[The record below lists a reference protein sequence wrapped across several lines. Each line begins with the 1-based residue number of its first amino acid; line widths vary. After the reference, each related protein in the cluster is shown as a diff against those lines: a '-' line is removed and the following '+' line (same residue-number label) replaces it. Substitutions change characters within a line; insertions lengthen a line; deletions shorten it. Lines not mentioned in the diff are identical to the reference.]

1 VSARPVDLVE
11 DQPGFVGRADELGRL
26 EGLLDPEAAA
36 AVAFVHGP
44 GGIGKSTL
52 LRELGRRAVARGL
65 AVRAVDARDTDAAP
79 AAVAAA
85 LAALRDGSC
94 ALLLLD
100 TYEQATAL
108 GAELREGMA
117 AAPAGARLVLAGR
130 RPPEPGW
137 LDERWRGRMLVRN
150 LGPLT
155 GPEARALLADHGV
168 AEDGAAA
175 RIVDWAAGSPLA
187 LSVAADTLLAGNDL
201 DLGRLDA
208 DGLLAS
214 TLVSHLAREE
224 LEDADRDIVA
234 VAAIARAVDAQL
246 LAAVLPGVDG
256 DHAEAW
262 LRTLSFA
269 ETLGTRVTLHERVRG
284 AVRAALVSEDP
295 EHERSLRRRAADHL
309 YARAE
314 LGELRL
320 LADLAALI
328 DEPRI
333 RWGIA
338 PPPVGVRADR
348 FRHGDRERLAELL
361 GGAEAE
367 DWWPGVVRWLEEAPE
382 HVIAIRDEAGLLV
395 GWRVWVTP
403 AAAPA
408 WADEDAILGPW
419 LADARD
425 RSPDGDVLLLRDGKD
440 LIRERGA
447 EATSPIVSAANY
459 ASVLGSGLRS
469 VRFMYATTDPAD
481 EQIHQF
487 LLAMGYKRRPDL
499 DVDDHG
505 RTVPSYVVDWGPG
518 GLVRFV
524 RDLVYWDLGM
534 TPPTATPADLPATA
548 AVRDALRSFH
558 DPIALAA
565 NPLGRGRG
573 ADARAASV
581 RQTLAEAVDRAF
593 GDSPDQRLQRAA
605 IERGYLDP
613 DGGHVIAM
621 QELNFSRTT
630 YFRRLAT
637 ASDRVAEFVLAARSV

>member
-1 VSARPVDLVE
+1 VSVQIR
-11 DQPGFVGRADELGRL
+11 QSTFVGRAADLERLGK
-26 EGLLDPEAAA
+26 LLGDEAAA
-36 AVAFVHGP
+36 PVVFLHGP
-44 GGIGKSTL
+44 GGIGKSAL
-52 LRELGRRAVARGL
+52 LRELGRRARERGI
-65 AVRAVDARDTDAAP
+65 AVCSIDARDSAAAP
-79 AAVAAA
+79 AELAAA
-85 LAALRDGSC
+85 LAALADGSC
-94 ALLLLD
+94 SLLLLD

-130 RPPEPGW
+130 KPPEPAW
-137 LDERWRGRMLVRN
+137 LSEEWRGRVLVRAV
-150 LGPLT
+150 GPL
-155 GPEARALLADHGV
+155 GADEARALLADHGV
-168 AEDGAAA
+168 ADAAA
-175 RIVDWAAGSPLA
+175 ATRIVNWAAGSPLA

-201 DLGRLDA
+201 DLERLDA
-208 DGLLAS
+208 DGLLAG
-214 TLVSHLAREE
+214 TLVSHLARDE
-224 LEDADRDIVA
+224 LEQADRDIVA

-269 ETLGTRVTLHERVRG
+269 ETLGTRVTLHERVRR
-284 AVRAALVSEDP
+284 AVRAALAAEDP

-320 LADLAALI
+320 LADLAELI

-348 FRHGDRERLAELL
+348 FRPGDRERLAELL

-395 GWRVWVTP
+395 GWRIWVTP
-403 AAAPA
+403 ASAPA
-408 WADEDAILGPW
+408 WVEDDAILGPW
-419 LADARD
+419 LADAR
-425 RSPDGDVLLLRDGKD
+425 RRAPDGDVLLLRDGKD

-447 EATSPIVSAANY
+447 EPTSPIVSAANY
-459 ASVLGSGLRS
+459 ASVLGSGLRG

-481 EQIHQF
+481 EQIHEF
-487 LLAMGYKRRPDL
+487 LLAMGYKRQPQL
-499 DVDDHG
+499 DIADHG

-518 GLVRFV
+518 GAVRFF

-534 TPPTATPADLPATA
+534 TPPSATPAGEPAAA

-573 ADARAASV
+573 ADQRAAAV
-581 RQTLAEAVDRAF
+581 RQTLLDAVDGAF
-593 GDSPDQRLQRAA
+593 GDSADERLQRAA

-621 QELNFSRTT
+621 QELSFSRTT

-637 ASDRVAEFVLAARSV
+637 ASDRVAEFVLSERAG

>member
-1 VSARPVDLVE
+1 MSAHPADDRC
-11 DQPGFVGRADELGRL
+11 FVGRAAELERL
-26 EGLLDPEAAA
+26 EDLLADDGAAS
-36 AVAFVHGP
+36 VAFLHGP
-44 GGIGKSTL
+44 GGIGKSAL
-52 LRELGRRAVARGL
+52 LRELGRRARERG
-65 AVRAVDARDTDAAP
+65 VTVCTVDARDTGAAP
-79 AAVAAA
+79 AALAAA
-85 LAALRDGSC
+85 LSDLRDGSC
-94 ALLLLD
+94 SLLLLD
-100 TYEQATAL
+100 TYELGTAL

-117 AAPAGARLVLAGR
+117 AAPAASRLVIAGR
-130 RPPEPGW
+130 KAPEPGW
-137 LDERWRGRMLVRN
+137 LEEPWRGRVLVRS
-150 LGPLT
+150 LGSL
-155 GPEARALLADHGV
+155 GAAEARELLADHGV
-168 AEDGAAA
+168 ADEDAAA
-175 RIVDWAAGSPLA
+175 RIVSWAAGSPLA
-187 LSVAADTLLAGNDL
+187 LSVAADTLLAGNEL
-201 DLGRLDA
+201 DLERLDA
-208 DGLLAS
+208 DELLAS

-269 ETLGTRVTLHERVRG
+269 ETLGTRVTLHERVRR
-284 AVRAALVSEDP
+284 AVRAALAAEDP

-320 LADLAALI
+320 LADLAELI

-348 FRHGDRERLAELL
+348 FRPGDRERLAELL

-367 DWWPGVVRWLEEAPE
+367 DWWPGVDRWLEEAPE

-408 WADEDAILGPW
+408 WVEEDAILGPW
-419 LADARD
+419 LADARE
-425 RSPDGDVLLLRDGKD
+425 RAPDGDVLLLRDGQD

-447 EATSPIVSAANY
+447 EPTSPIVSAANY

-469 VRFMYATTDPAD
+469 VRYMYATTDPAD
-481 EQIHQF
+481 DQIHEF
-487 LLAMGYKRRPDL
+487 LLAMGYRREPQL
-499 DVDDHG
+499 DVEDHG

-518 GLVRFV
+518 GVVRFV

-534 TPPTATPADLPATA
+534 TPPTAAPAQAPGTA

-573 ADARAASV
+573 ADQRAASV
-581 RQTLAEAVDRAF
+581 RQTLLDAVGGAF
-593 GDSPDQRLQRAA
+593 GDSPDERLQRAA

-613 DGGHVIAM
+613 DGGHVVAM
-621 QELNFSRTT
+621 QELSFSRTT

-637 ASDRVAEFVLAARSV
+637 ASDRVAEFVLSHRPA

>member
-1 VSARPVDLVE
+1 VSVRPVD
-11 DQPGFVGRADELGRL
+11 DPCFVGRAEELNRL
-26 EGLLDPEAAA
+26 AGLLDPDAAA
-36 AVAFVHGP
+36 SVAFLHGP
-44 GGIGKSTL
+44 GGIGKSAL
-52 LRELGRRAVARGL
+52 LRELARRARERGL
-65 AVRAVDARDTDAAP
+65 AVRTVDARDTDAAP
-79 AAVAAA
+79 AAVASA
-85 LAALRDGSC
+85 LAALREGSC
-94 ALLLLD
+94 DLLLVD
-100 TYEQATAL
+100 TYEQASAL

-130 RPPEPGW
+130 RAPEPGW
-137 LDERWRGRMLVRN
+137 LGEEWRGRMLVRD
-150 LGPLT
+150 LGPLS
-155 GPEARALLADHGV
+155 GAEARALLADHGV
-168 AEDGAAA
+168 TEEETAT
-175 RIVDWAAGSPLA
+175 RIVNWAAGSPLA
-187 LSVAADTLLAGNDL
+187 LSVAADTLMAGNEL
-201 DLGRLDA
+201 DLERLDA
-208 DGLLAS
+208 DGLLAG

-224 LEDADRDIVA
+224 LEEADRDIVA

-284 AVRAALVSEDP
+284 AVRATLAAEDP

-320 LADLAALI
+320 LADLAELI

-348 FRHGDRERLAELL
+348 FRPGDRERLAELL
-361 GGAEAE
+361 GGAEEA

-395 GWRVWVTP
+395 GWRIWVTP
-403 AAAPA
+403 AAAPSWVA
-408 WADEDAILGPW
+408 EDAILGPW
-419 LADARD
+419 LADARE
-425 RSPDGDVLLLRDGKD
+425 RAPDGDVLLLRDGKD

-447 EATSPIVSAANY
+447 EPTSPIVSAANY

-481 EQIHQF
+481 EQIHEF
-487 LLAMGYKRRPDL
+487 LLAMGYQRQSDL

-505 RTVPSYVVDWGPG
+505 RTVPSYVVDWGEG

-534 TPPTATPADLPATA
+534 TPPSAAPADAPAAA

-573 ADARAASV
+573 ADQRAAAV
-581 RQTLAEAVDRAF
+581 RQTLLEAVDGAF
-593 GDSPDQRLQRAA
+593 GDSPDERLQRAA

-613 DGGHVIAM
+613 DGGHVVAM
-621 QELNFSRTT
+621 QELSFSRTT

>member
-1 VSARPVDLVE
+1 MSVRFDEST
-11 DQPGFVGRADELGRL
+11 FVGRASELARL
-26 EGLLDPEAAA
+26 EAVLGDEAAA
-36 AVAFVHGP
+36 PVVFLHGP
-44 GGIGKSTL
+44 GGIGKSAL
-52 LRELGRRAVARGL
+52 LRELGRRARGRGI
-65 AVRAVDARDTDAAP
+65 AVRAIDARDSAAAP
-79 AAVAAA
+79 AELAAA
-85 LAALRDGSC
+85 LAALADGSC
-94 ALLLLD
+94 SLLLLD

-130 RPPEPGW
+130 KPPEAAW
-137 LDERWRGRMLVRN
+137 LGEEWRGRVLAHAVRS
-150 LGPLT
+150 LG
-155 GPEARALLADHGV
+155 GAEARALLADHGV
-168 AEDGAAA
+168 VDAATA
-175 RIVDWAAGSPLA
+175 TRIVNWAAGSPLA

-201 DLGRLDA
+201 DLDRLDA
-208 DGLLAS
+208 DGFLAG
-214 TLVSHLAREE
+214 TLVSHLARDE
-224 LEDADRDIVA
+224 LEQADRDIVA

-262 LRTLSFA
+262 LRSLSFA
-269 ETLGTRVTLHERVRG
+269 ETLGTRVTLHERVRR
-284 AVRAALVSEDP
+284 AVRAALAAEDP

-320 LADLAALI
+320 LADLAELI

-348 FRHGDRERLAELL
+348 FRPGDRERLAELL
-361 GGAEAE
+361 GGAESE

-395 GWRVWVTP
+395 GWRIWVTP

-408 WADEDAILGPW
+408 WVQEDAILGPW
-419 LADARD
+419 LADARE
-425 RSPDGDVLLLRDGKD
+425 RAPDGDVLLLRDGKD

-447 EATSPIVSAANY
+447 EPTSPIVSAANY
-459 ASVLGSGLRS
+459 ASVLGSGLRG

-481 EQIHQF
+481 EQIHEF
-487 LLAMGYKRRPDL
+487 LLAMGYKRQPQL
-499 DVDDHG
+499 DIADHG

-518 GLVRFV
+518 GAVRFF

-534 TPPTATPADLPATA
+534 TPPAAAPAGEPAAA

-573 ADARAASV
+573 ADQRAAAV
-581 RQTLAEAVDRAF
+581 RQTLLDAVDGAF
-593 GDSPDQRLQRAA
+593 GDSADERLLRAA

-621 QELNFSRTT
+621 QELSFSRTT

-637 ASDRVAEFVLAARSV
+637 ASDRVAEFVLSERAG